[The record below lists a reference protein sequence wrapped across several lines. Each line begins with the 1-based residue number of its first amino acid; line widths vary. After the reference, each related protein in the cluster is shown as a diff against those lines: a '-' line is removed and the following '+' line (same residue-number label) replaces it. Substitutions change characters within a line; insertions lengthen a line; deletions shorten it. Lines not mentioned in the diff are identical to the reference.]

1 MISGVSD
8 RSTIDELF
16 ADGRSVKSRDLRI
29 KYLAGSG
36 TDSPQVAFS
45 ISRKVGNA
53 VVRNR
58 VRRRLRSALN
68 EIVGER
74 SIRVHAAMIVV
85 YPSAV
90 WRTYAELRDQLVE
103 TMTTIDKSME
113 IG

>member
-1 MISGVSD
+1 MISGISD
-8 RSTIDELF
+8 RATIGEVF
-16 ADGRSVKSRDLRI
+16 TDGRTVKSRDLRI
-29 KYLAGSG
+29 RYLAGSG

-58 VRRRLRSALN
+58 IRRRLRAVMN

-74 SIRVHAAMIVV
+74 PTRVHAAMIVV

-90 WRTYAELRDQLVE
+90 GRTYAELRDQLVE
-103 TMTTIDKSME
+103 TMTNIDKSME
-113 IG
+113 TG